1 MRLLVTP
8 YNNGVIRLSKSGKNE
23 MKFLIAGLGSIGRRH
38 LHNLL
43 TLGEQDIILYRT
55 HQSTLPDVDLPDFPV
70 ETTLQAAFS
79 HKPDAVIV
87 SNPTALHM
95 EVAIPAAQA
104 GCHILLEKP
113 VSHNLDQVD
122 TLVKLVQKTG
132 SRILVGYHFR
142 FHPGL
147 IKVNQLIQKGVIGRP
162 LSTRA
167 HWGEY
172 LPGWHPWED
181 YRLGYS
187 ARSDLGGG
195 VILTLSH
202 PLDYLCWMF
211 GKVESVWA
219 FTDKL
224 GDLELT
230 VEDTAE
236 IILQF
241 KEQVIASVHLDY
253 NQRPPAHNLEIIG
266 SKGNIRWDNRDGAV
280 QLFVA
285 DEAQITKPESNQ
297 WHNLP
302 VDSLLNQDRPFER
315 NDLFLAE
322 MRHFINVIKGTEQS
336 ACTLADGIQA
346 LELSLVAI
354 RSASMKRKLKF
365 N

>member
-87 SNPTALHM
+87 SNPTALHL

-147 IKVNQLIQKGVIGRP
+147 IKGKPTYPERCYRSSIKHQSPLGRISTWLASLGRLPSRLQCPFRSRRRRHPDLIAPSG
-162 LSTRA
+162 LS
-167 HWGEY
+167 
-172 LPGWHPWED
+172 
-181 YRLGYS
+181 
-187 ARSDLGGG
+187 
-195 VILTLSH
+195 
-202 PLDYLCWMF
+202 
-211 GKVESVWA
+211 
-219 FTDKL
+219 
-224 GDLELT
+224 
-230 VEDTAE
+230 
-236 IILQF
+236 
-241 KEQVIASVHLDY
+241 
-253 NQRPPAHNLEIIG
+253 
-266 SKGNIRWDNRDGAV
+266 
-280 QLFVA
+280 
-285 DEAQITKPESNQ
+285 
-297 WHNLP
+297 
-302 VDSLLNQDRPFER
+302 
-315 NDLFLAE
+315 
-322 MRHFINVIKGTEQS
+322 
-336 ACTLADGIQA
+336 
-346 LELSLVAI
+346 
-354 RSASMKRKLKF
+354 
-365 N
+365 